1 MKPLALH
8 ALFAVTLFSI
18 GMAAGNW
25 VRSEMHFQQHLA
37 ASQDAASDA
46 DESFGSEHAVLPPS
60 DRTRA
65 PQVSSEADSNPESVF
80 LAGLSKVVTDDMSD
94 PPQSNPGAEA
104 EPGTAPSYSSAES
117 FATSPNIA
125 DGRPASGRA
134 EAMKLMAYY
143 FPEAT
148 TAECETWAE
157 EFSGFGAE
165 DLAFLLEQKKA
176 AGLVPGQSAL
186 SAGLMDHFGSLIR
199 SEHNQSGS
207 AASNQNATNIEQAG
221 HTSSGEFG
229 NEVCHG
235 DACGSSQRHSNA
247 IQAANRQ
254 IKSAELAQAIQSVQQ
269 NLIGQSVPGYR
280 AAQVIFTGLMTT
292 NLPVNSHAGSGVS
305 AEKSC
310 CTPVSHVAGDSCC
323 SSSAGGLQTH
333 AVRRFEC
340 GKLLLTGNALHVALP
355 SDSSLMFAL
364 PDGTYTRRGDFCA
377 VDHQLRLPTGQV
389 ICSPEKSAELS
400 GISTGGEVLCTAA
413 DGSTVIAGQL
423 KVVEFQSLD
432 SLTTTDGVIF
442 RLTDEASQTPA
453 RQPRELA
460 TQEIQLTVKNLEQ
473 SNSDA
478 QSEWESLDHFR
489 RLDREILVRQDAP

>member
-1 MKPLALH
+1 
-8 ALFAVTLFSI
+8 
-18 GMAAGNW
+18 
-25 VRSEMHFQQHLA
+25 
-37 ASQDAASDA
+37 
-46 DESFGSEHAVLPPS
+46 
-60 DRTRA
+60 
-65 PQVSSEADSNPESVF
+65 
-80 LAGLSKVVTDDMSD
+80 
-94 PPQSNPGAEA
+94 
-104 EPGTAPSYSSAES
+104 
-117 FATSPNIA
+117 
-125 DGRPASGRA
+125 
-134 EAMKLMAYY
+134 MKLMAYY

-235 DACGSSQRHSNA
+235 DGCGSSQRHSNA